1 MYDASVVPLLGDVLN
16 FEIDDHDDVELDLT
30 RSRVIQYEQKRI
42 EWKSRK
48 LFDIQQLATDLL
60 PYELTL
66 ESRCVDE
73 VSGSESILETDV
85 VRNLGGS

>member
-1 MYDASVVPLLGDVLN
+1 MDPV
-16 FEIDDHDDVELDLT
+16 T
-30 RSRVIQYEQKRI
+30 EQKRI

-66 ESRCVDE
+66 GSRYVDE
-73 VSGSESILETDV
+73 VSGSESISETDV
-85 VRNLGGS
+85 VRLQSTCKCFGDFVDFGFV